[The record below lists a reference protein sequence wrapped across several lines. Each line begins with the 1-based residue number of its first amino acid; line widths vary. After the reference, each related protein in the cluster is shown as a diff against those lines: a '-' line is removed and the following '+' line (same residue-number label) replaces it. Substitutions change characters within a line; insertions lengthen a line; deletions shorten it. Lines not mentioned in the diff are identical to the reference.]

1 MTEHL
6 PIQRWTEIF
15 TRYPASEVLPN
26 ENGEYV
32 TYADHLAALR
42 DCEARV
48 HEAAYQ
54 AGKAYGLTVNGY
66 TRGLDAA
73 REAVAALL
81 AYDSPYGPLIR
92 SDATLTA
99 IDALREKR

>member
-1 MTEHL
+1 MT
-6 PIQRWTEIF
+6 
-15 TRYPASEVLPN
+15 
-26 ENGEYV
+26 
-32 TYADHLAALR
+32 DHIPECPMNTKGSISRCLLCICDALH
-42 DCEARV
+42 DCEGRV

-54 AGKAYGLTVNGY
+54 AGKSYGLTVNGY

-92 SDATLTA
+92 SDATLAA
-99 IDALREKR
+99 IDALKGGQA